1 MRVGEMGE
9 AEHDDWLSDR
19 IERYRGGMKDLS
31 PPLEARGAGRL
42 RGGPPVRRLVPLV
55 MRVRRGMTLGVRGV
69 VIEGDTVLLVR
80 HGYAAGWHFPGGG
93 IEPGETARTALD
105 RELVE
110 EAGIRPT
117 AEPALH
123 GIFFNRTFGGR
134 DHVAVYLVRDYSQGP
149 VPPPSREIA
158 EQRFFPLADLPQG
171 TTGPTRRRL
180 AEILDGA
187 RLDELW

>member
-1 MRVGEMGE
+1 
-9 AEHDDWLSDR
+9 
-19 IERYRGGMKDLS
+19 MKDLS
-31 PPLEARGAGRL
+31 LPAKARGEGRL
-42 RGGPPVRRLVPLV
+42 RGGPLVRRFVPLV
-55 MRVRRGMTLGVRGV
+55 MRWRRGMTLGVRGV
-69 VIEGDTVLLVR
+69 VLEGETVLLVR

-93 IEPGETARTALD
+93 IEPGETARRALD

-110 EAGIRPT
+110 ETGIVPT

-134 DHVAVYLVRDYSQGP
+134 DHVAVYLVRDYSRKR

-158 EQRFFPLADLPQG
+158 EHGFFPLAALPQG

-187 RLDELW
+187 PLDELW